1 MVFMSFFQNLAKVF
15 KKRKEEPEK
24 VKEIPAP
31 KPKKRSY
38 VLEEEKAKTKA
49 REIILDAKDQAFE
62 IKKRAE
68 DEIKKR
74 REELNQ
80 KASFFVQREEKIL
93 EKERGFEQKLKEV
106 EKVRKEEVERLE
118 RIARLTKDEAK
129 KLILK
134 RLEDDLSQDLAKMI
148 KNSQEKAREEG
159 KRKAR
164 EILIEAMQKAATDY
178 VTEYTVSQVKLPDEE
193 MKGRIIGKEGRNIR
207 AFEQATGVD
216 VDLDEEGIIR
226 LSSFDSV
233 RREIARVALKRLI
246 ADGRIQP
253 VRIEEIVKRT
263 KKDIE
268 KLMFEEGQ
276 KLAHRVGV
284 YNLPQDKIA
293 LLGRFK
299 YRFSYGQNMIAH
311 TLEETRIG
319 VAIAQEVG
327 ADVDTVRLGCLLHDI
342 GKVVVDQEG
351 SHVKVGVELLKKNG
365 MPQAVVDCV
374 AQHHEDTSFTSI
386 ESMIVN
392 IADSISGARPGA
404 RFEDYQKYVQRLTEL
419 EDLAKSFKGVK
430 EAYAF
435 QAGRELRVVVSPD
448 KIDDAKAQVLAQKI
462 KKRIEEKVSFPGQ
475 VKVTVIRELRVVEV
489 TK

>member
-1 MVFMSFFQNLAKVF
+1 MKNFFQSLTKVF
-15 KKRKEEPEK
+15 QKRKEKPEK
-24 VKEIPAP
+24 VKEVQPP
-31 KPKKRSY
+31 KVTREAD
-38 VLEEEKAKTKA
+38 VLEEEKAKTKV

-62 IKKRAE
+62 IKRKAEEEIQRKEEFLDQKRSS
-68 DEIKKR
+68 IIT
-74 REELNQ
+74 
-80 KASFFVQREEKIL
+80 REEKIL
-93 EKERGFEQKLKEV
+93 EKEKELEQKLNEV
-106 EKVRKEEVERLE
+106 EKIRKEEVERLE
-118 RIARLTKDEAK
+118 RIAGLTKDEAK
-129 KLILK
+129 EVIFK
-134 RLEDDLSQDLAKMI
+134 RLEGDLSQDLAKMI
-148 KNSQEKAREEG
+148 KDSQEKAREEG
-159 KRKAR
+159 EGKAK
-164 EILIEAMQKAATDY
+164 EILVDAMQKAATDY
-178 VTEYTVSQVKLPDEE
+178 VAEYTVSQVKLADEE

-216 VDLDEEGIIR
+216 VDLDEEGVIS

-233 RREIARVALKRLI
+233 RREIARVALQRLI

-319 VAIAQEVG
+319 VAIAQEVS
-327 ADVDTVRLGCLLHDI
+327 ADVNTVRLGCLLHDI
-342 GKVVVDQEG
+342 GKIITDEDG
-351 SHVKVGVELLKKNG
+351 SHVKIGVELLKKNG
-365 MPQAVVDCV
+365 MPKAVVDCV
-374 AQHHEDTSFTSI
+374 AQHHEDIPFTSI
-386 ESMIVN
+386 EAMIVN

-404 RFEDYQKYVQRLTEL
+404 RFEDYQKYVQRLREL
-419 EDLAKSFKGVK
+419 EDLTKSFKGVK
-430 EAYAF
+430 NAYAF
-435 QAGRELRVVVSPD
+435 QAGRELRVAVSPEEVN
-448 KIDDAKAQVLAQKI
+448 DAQAKVLAHKI
-462 KKRIEEKVSFPGQ
+462 RKKIEKVGSFPGQ
-475 VKVTVIRELRVVEV
+475 VKVTVIREMRVIET